1 MFSPRINSTMENINH
16 SFAPNNGRL
25 RYAREWKNRR
35 GEAQL
40 ISIIRGDS
48 RVRMQVEANRGE
60 ASRCDRDKANEVGR
74 MNIN

>member
-1 MFSPRINSTMENINH
+1 MENINH
-16 SFAPNNGRL
+16 PFGPNNACL
-25 RYAREWKNRR
+25 RYVREWKNRR

-40 ISIIRGDS
+40 ISIIPGDS

-60 ASRCDRDKANEVGR
+60 TSRCDRDKANEVGR

>member
-1 MFSPRINSTMENINH
+1 MAASGTLANERIE
-16 SFAPNNGRL
+16 
-25 RYAREWKNRR
+25 R

-48 RVRMQVEANRGE
+48 RVRLQVDANRGE
-60 ASRCDRDKANEVGR
+60 RQANEVER